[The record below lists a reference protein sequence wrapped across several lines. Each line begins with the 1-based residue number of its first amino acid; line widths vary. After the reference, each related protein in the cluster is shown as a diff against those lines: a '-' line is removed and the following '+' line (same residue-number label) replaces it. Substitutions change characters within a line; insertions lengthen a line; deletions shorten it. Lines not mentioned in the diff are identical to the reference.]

1 LVPILTVSG
10 PTANFLQVSHW
21 YHEADTQLQALGTV
35 ATPDVLALGHRDFRS
50 VRKQSAAIIRWAE
63 TVAEPRHEAVAL
75 ASRGCLL
82 PQTVADIE
90 TWAQELAER
99 IQLTTQVATPAACD
113 RTVQDCGCAVA
124 ALVEADHIHVTLS
137 QTPYARTTANVAGR
151 DISLSH
157 RSAVR
162 AHDWGKALARCLA
175 MPDSTKRRLAS
186 VEALE
191 FRQRLAVD
199 LEESFARLSQLD
211 QTLRPLSQFA

>member
-1 LVPILTVSG
+1 MRRGARFSCRLIAG
-10 PTANFLQVSHW
+10 RFDA
-21 YHEADTQLQALGTV
+21 ATQLSEVLLWCESVEKLHALV
-35 ATPDVLALGHRDFRS
+35 AAHVG
-50 VRKQSAAIIRWAE
+50 E
-63 TVAEPRHEAVAL
+63 
-75 ASRGCLL
+75 L

-90 TWAQELAER
+90 TRAQELAER

-137 QTPYARTTANVAGR
+137 QTPYARTIANIAGR

-162 AHDWGKALARCLA
+162 AHDWGKSLARCLA

-199 LEESFARLSQLD
+199 LEELFARLSQLD
-211 QTLRPLSQFA
+211 QTLRVLSQFARCDWPSWCADDTKPLLDSMITPRSHV